1 MKFAFDTLISI
12 LILMVL
18 VIPIMILSVI
28 IKLSSPGSILFW
40 SDRVGRNNTI
50 FSMPKFRTMK
60 AGTPQLATHLL
71 EDPESFYSPI
81 GRILRKYSLD
91 EIPQIYSVIKGDMSL
106 VGPRPA
112 LFNQYD
118 LIELRKKKG
127 VDKLKPGITGL
138 AQINGRDEMSIPV
151 KVGYDEE
158 YLKRF
163 SMRLDLYILWLT
175 FLKVLRK
182 EGVAH

>member
-118 LIELRKKKG
+118 LIELRRKKG
-127 VDKLKPGITGL
+127 VYELKPGITGW
-138 AQINGRDEMSIPV
+138 AQINGRDDLSIKD
-151 KVGYDEE
+151 KVGFDVE
-158 YLKRF
+158 YLHNQSFRF
-163 SMRLDLYILWLT
+163 DLRIIWLT
-175 FLKVLRK
+175 LIRVIKK
-182 EGVAH
+182 DGVSH